1 MKAFQETTVWDTPT
15 HNHVYFLDNSKSKM
29 FAYVKHGTDIVFKF
43 KKPIRIDTRGRKF
56 LEVPNRWNF
65 EDRDAPVNPQWT
77 VTGSKGNKYTV
88 EKTENGMTCT
98 CSGFKFRGNCKH
110 TESITQE
117 YK

>member
-1 MKAFQETTVWDTPT
+1 
-15 HNHVYFLDNSKSKM
+15 
-29 FAYVKHGTDIVFKF
+29 
-43 KKPIRIDTRGRKF
+43 
-56 LEVPNRWNF
+56 
-65 EDRDAPVNPQWT
+65 